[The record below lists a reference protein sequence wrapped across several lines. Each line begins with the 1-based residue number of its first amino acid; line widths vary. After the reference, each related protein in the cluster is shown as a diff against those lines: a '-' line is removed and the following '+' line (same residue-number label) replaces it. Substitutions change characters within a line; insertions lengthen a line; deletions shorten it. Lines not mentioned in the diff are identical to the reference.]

1 MTWPPRISGS
11 DEKDETAMGGE
22 GKGRK
27 SVEAGCIHDAA
38 ARVSAQGERFC
49 GVARSRTQLPPWLR
63 KLAVVLMRPI
73 CLALPHVRL
82 IKGLLG

>member
-1 MTWPPRISGS
+1 M
-11 DEKDETAMGGE
+11 
-22 GKGRK
+22 GRK

-73 CLALPHVRL
+73 CLAQPHVRL
-82 IKGLLG
+82 IKVCLADGGGISSAMAEAE